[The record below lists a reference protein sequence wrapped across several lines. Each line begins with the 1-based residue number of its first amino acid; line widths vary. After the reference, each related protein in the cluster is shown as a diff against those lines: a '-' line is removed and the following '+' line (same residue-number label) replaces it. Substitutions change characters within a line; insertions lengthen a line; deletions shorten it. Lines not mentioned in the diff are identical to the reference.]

1 MNTEEEF
8 NKKWEAHLE
17 EGHYGMSIGI
27 PEVIKYMDEE
37 FEKELL
43 INPEFKYTQIKE
55 KFNMARVYVT
65 SERTDEWESRIDAII
80 LDWEKSR
87 DR

>member
-1 MNTEEEF
+1 MNTSEF
-8 NKKWEAHLE
+8 NSKWESHLE

-43 INPEFKYTQIKE
+43 INPEFKYTHIKE
-55 KFNMARVYVT
+55 KFNMARVYAT
-65 SERTDEWESRIDAII
+65 SERTGEWESQIDAII
-80 LDWEKSR
+80 LEWENSR
-87 DR
+87 DK